1 MKMGTFISSGREQHM
16 KREKN
21 TETNTYVID
30 REYRIQYVNENLA
43 KKFPGLKTGDVCYEK
58 FRGSEKPCRN
68 CPLAHKKRKT
78 DMFYNED
85 EQKWLKINA
94 GEIEWPGASGCH
106 VILTQDITEQDLD
119 ELCRFVNMKKE
130 IVERRN
136 SSKDETNKLTG
147 LFLREPFFSQ
157 TEAFLH
163 VNGVLPG
170 EYCLAAIDIEHFKLF
185 NEWYGQ
191 DAGDR
196 LLGEIGA
203 HLTKMRQE
211 SGGIAGYMGGDD
223 FAIVLPNKEEI
234 LENLKRR
241 ITGFV
246 RAYGGHTGF
255 LPAFGFYA
263 IDDIELSVSLM
274 YDRAILAQETVKG
287 NYAVR
292 SAFYS
297 SDMKTRL
304 ENNHVLLAEVQ
315 AGLERNEF
323 IYYLQPKC
331 NLNTGKI
338 VGLESLVRW
347 KHPTKGIV
355 APGYFIPVMESNGL
369 ITELDKK
376 VWEQVCQTLQS
387 WMKTGH
393 RVIPISVNVSSVDIY
408 AIDVVDYFKKLV
420 RKYELPTEYVE
431 LEITESAYVEEYN
444 VITGVAEELRNA
456 GFTVLMDDFG
466 SGYSSLNMLKD
477 VNVDVLKIDMKFL
490 KMDENTMGKG
500 MGILEAVTRM
510 ANIMG
515 LRMIAEGVETKD
527 QINYLLNMGC
537 IYGQGYFFY
546 KPLPVEEIKA
556 LLLDENNVDYRGIQA
571 RKIEHVRFKELF
583 QSELASDS
591 ILNNILGPIAI
602 YDVCG
607 DNVELVQ
614 VNDKYCL
621 LIGQDPVDL
630 AENVQVLEDI
640 YPDDRRKMQNIF
652 QRAFQRLAEGAEGTV
667 RRRRKDGQYMW
678 INIKAFFLREQ
689 DGHQMFYGA
698 VRDVT
703 DEMNQFQKLMAYQN
717 TGK

>member
-1 MKMGTFISSGREQHM
+1 MI
-16 KREKN
+16 
-21 TETNTYVID
+21 
-30 REYRIQYVNENLA
+30 LA
-43 KKFPGLKTGDVCYEK
+43 KDIYE
-58 FRGSEKPCRN
+58 E
-68 CPLAHKKRKT
+68 
-78 DMFYNED
+78 DMDN
-85 EQKWLKINA
+85 
-94 GEIEWPGASGCH
+94 
-106 VILTQDITEQDLD
+106 
-119 ELCRFVNMKKE
+119 LCRFVNMKKE
-130 IVERRN
+130 ILERRN
-136 SSKDETNKLTG
+136 PGKTEKNKLTG
-147 LFLREPFFSQ
+147 LFARIPFFTQ
-157 TEAFLH
+157 TETFLRI
-163 VNGVLPG
+163 NEAAAGK
-170 EYCLAAIDIEHFKLF
+170 YCLIAIDIEHFKLF

-191 DAGDR
+191 VAGDK
-196 LLGEIGA
+196 LLREIGA
-203 HLTKMRQE
+203 HLNKMRQE
-211 SGGIAGYMGGDD
+211 FGGIAGYMGGDD
-223 FAIVLPNKEEI
+223 FVIVLPNDEKV
-234 LENLKRR
+234 LENLKCR

-255 LPAFGFYA
+255 LPAFGFYV
-263 IDDIELSVSLM
+263 IDDISLSASQM

-292 SAFYS
+292 CAYYS

-315 AGLERNEF
+315 AGLERDEF

-347 KHPTKGIV
+347 KHPEKGIV

-369 ITELDKK
+369 ITELDMK
-376 VWEQVCQTLQS
+376 VWEQVCQTLQDWIKS
-387 WMKTGH
+387 GH
-393 RVIPISVNVSSVDIY
+393 KVIPISVNVSSVDIY
-408 AIDVVDYFKKLV
+408 AIDVVEHFKNLV
-420 RKYELPTEYVE
+420 RKYGLPPEYVE
-431 LEITESAYVEEYN
+431 LEITESAYVEEYK
-444 VITGVAEELRNA
+444 VITSVAEALRNA

-490 KMDENTMGKG
+490 KMDENTMDKG

-515 LRMIAEGVETKD
+515 LRMIAEGVETED

-556 LLLDENNVDYRGIQA
+556 LLNDENNVDYRGIQA
-571 RKIEHVRFKELF
+571 RKIEHVRFKDLF

-602 YDVCG
+602 YDVYC
-607 DNVELVQ
+607 DNVELLQ

-621 LIGQDPVDL
+621 LVGQDPVDL
-630 AENVQVLEDI
+630 AENVQVMEAI
-640 YPDDRRKMQNIF
+640 HPDDRKKMQNIF
-652 QRAFQRLAEGAEGTV
+652 QRSFQRLAEGAEGTV
-667 RRRRKDGQYMW
+667 RRRREDGQYIW

-689 DGHQMFYGA
+689 DGHKMFYGA
-698 VRDVT
+698 VRDVSE
-703 DEMNQFQKLMAYQN
+703 EMNQFQKLMFYQN
-717 TGK
+717 RGN

>member
-1 MKMGTFISSGREQHM
+1 MI
-16 KREKN
+16 
-21 TETNTYVID
+21 
-30 REYRIQYVNENLA
+30 LA
-43 KKFPGLKTGDVCYEK
+43 KDIYE
-58 FRGSEKPCRN
+58 E
-68 CPLAHKKRKT
+68 
-78 DMFYNED
+78 DMDN
-85 EQKWLKINA
+85 
-94 GEIEWPGASGCH
+94 
-106 VILTQDITEQDLD
+106 
-119 ELCRFVNMKKE
+119 LCRFVNMKKE
-130 IVERRN
+130 ILERRN
-136 SSKDETNKLTG
+136 PGKTEKNKLTG
-147 LFLREPFFSQ
+147 LFARIPFFTQ
-157 TEAFLH
+157 TETFLR
-163 VNGVLPG
+163 VNEAAAGK
-170 EYCLAAIDIEHFKLF
+170 YCLVAIDIEHFKLF

-191 DAGDR
+191 VAGDK
-196 LLGEIGA
+196 LLREIGA
-203 HLTKMRQE
+203 HLNKMRQE
-211 SGGIAGYMGGDD
+211 FGGIAGYMGGDD
-223 FAIVLPNKEEI
+223 FVIVLPNDEKV
-234 LENLKRR
+234 LENLKCR

-255 LPAFGFYA
+255 LPAFGFYV
-263 IDDIELSVSLM
+263 IDDISLSASQM

-292 SAFYS
+292 CAYYS

-315 AGLERNEF
+315 AGLERDEF

-347 KHPTKGIV
+347 KHPEKGIV

-369 ITELDKK
+369 ITELDMK
-376 VWEQVCQTLQS
+376 VWEQVCQTLQDWIKS
-387 WMKTGH
+387 GH
-393 RVIPISVNVSSVDIY
+393 KVIPISVNVSSVDIY
-408 AIDVVDYFKKLV
+408 AIDVVEHFKNLV
-420 RKYELPTEYVE
+420 RKYGLPPEYVE
-431 LEITESAYVEEYN
+431 LEITESAYVEEYK
-444 VITGVAEELRNA
+444 VITGVAEALRNA

-490 KMDENTMGKG
+490 KMDENTMDKG

-515 LRMIAEGVETKD
+515 LRMIAEGVETED

-556 LLLDENNVDYRGIQA
+556 LLNDENNVDYRGIQA
-571 RKIEHVRFKELF
+571 RKIEHVRFKDLF

-602 YDVCG
+602 YDVYC
-607 DNVELVQ
+607 DNVELLQ

-621 LIGQDPVDL
+621 LVGQDPVDL
-630 AENVQVLEDI
+630 AENVQVMEAI
-640 YPDDRRKMQNIF
+640 HPDDRKKMQNIF
-652 QRAFQRLAEGAEGTV
+652 QRSFQRLAEGAEGTV
-667 RRRRKDGQYMW
+667 RRRREDGQYIW

-689 DGHQMFYGA
+689 DGHKMFYGA
-698 VRDVT
+698 VRDVSE
-703 DEMNQFQKLMAYQN
+703 EMNQFQKLMFYQN
-717 TGK
+717 RGN